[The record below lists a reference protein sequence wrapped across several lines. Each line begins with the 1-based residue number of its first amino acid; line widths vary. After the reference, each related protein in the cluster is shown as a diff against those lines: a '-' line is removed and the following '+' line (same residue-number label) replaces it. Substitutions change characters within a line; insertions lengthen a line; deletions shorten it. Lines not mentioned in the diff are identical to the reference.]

1 VKEQKGGWR
10 YSAEVSPIDEE
21 NKRQYMQVIYDR
33 NHTLPK
39 QMNLWI
45 TAYDDLLRNMKKRT
59 SRDVS
64 DKRKLPRI
72 PLNKQISFHN
82 GGACKLT
89 SFNYKYFSAVDFV
102 TGESKDDRFLYKT
115 VSGIMLVLTRTGKY
129 VKDSSEELL
138 TVLNINELLKK
149 GQVNQVL
156 YDLTKAE
163 GNKNK

>member
-1 VKEQKGGWR
+1 
-10 YSAEVSPIDEE
+10 
-21 NKRQYMQVIYDR
+21 
-33 NHTLPK
+33 L
-39 QMNLWI
+39 I
-45 TAYDDLLRNMKKRT
+45 TAYVDLLRNMKKRT
-59 SRDVS
+59 SRPVS

-72 PLNKQISFHN
+72 PLNKQIAFHN
-82 GGACKLT
+82 GGACRLT

-102 TGESKDDRFLYKT
+102 AGESKDDRFLYKT
-115 VSGIMLVLTRTGKY
+115 VSGIMLVLMRTGKY

-149 GQVNQVL
+149 GQVSQVL